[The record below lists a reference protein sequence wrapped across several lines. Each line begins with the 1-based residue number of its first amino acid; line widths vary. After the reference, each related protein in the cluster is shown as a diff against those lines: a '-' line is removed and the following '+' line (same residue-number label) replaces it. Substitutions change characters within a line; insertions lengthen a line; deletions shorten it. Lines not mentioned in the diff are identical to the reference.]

1 MENKIK
7 VVKVALVE
15 KDLYEIEEDKTFD
28 MFMSYDYACS
38 MCYDITNK
46 VLIYSGDNIH
56 DSGNNELYEGYK
68 YGYGIAK
75 PGTEFEEIEEVFV
88 CEDNN
93 TYCFEK
99 VEKWLKEKYNLN
111 N

>member
-1 MENKIK
+1 MENKVKI
-7 VVKVALVE
+7 VKVALVE
-15 KDLYEIEEDKTFD
+15 KDLYESKTEKEFD
-28 MFMSYDYACS
+28 IFMSYDYACS

-46 VLIYSGDNIH
+46 VLIYAGDNIH
-56 DSGNNELYEGYK
+56 DSGNFELYEGYK

-75 PGTEFEEIEEVFV
+75 PGTEFEEIEEIFV

-99 VEKWLKEKYNLN
+99 VEKWLTEKYIER
-111 N
+111 

>member
-1 MENKIK
+1 MEDKIK

-15 KDLYEIEEDKTFD
+15 KDLYESETDKEFD
-28 MFMSYDYACS
+28 IFMSYDYACS

-56 DSGNNELYEGYK
+56 DSGNYELYEGYK
-68 YGYGIAK
+68 YGYGMAK
-75 PGTEFEEIEEVFV
+75 PGTEFEEIEEIFV

-111 N
+111 T